1 MSLLQELQSL
11 DLSAIVDARA
21 TIRVTLDT
29 DDIKAIVQGGTS
41 VTALGDF
48 GQALQQLR
56 DGLENPADLLRPL
69 MDAMGALSGKLG
81 IDNALFDRYLS
92 AVREGAGILVGLFE
106 GIDGDPALFGQN
118 FGRSMGQ
125 ALEVAG
131 DLASRYLPV
140 SLDDV
145 NRFKTLV
152 ERIDGDVPVDPRLFA
167 ELALDALSP
176 FSRAGLGQIRSNLDL
191 ILNAVGTVT
200 IDTSLTA
207 PLVAAFD
214 AVATAN
220 SPAELQAALNALN
233 TTRSQVLQTITA
245 HFNALASAIG
255 SLPLDAALSA
265 IDAIAGSLQT
275 AGEDILGTLR
285 AWRREI
291 AQVRQLIENIDAAR
305 IAGILKGFVDQGE
318 AMARA
323 QYLSAVDHAVE
334 YALDWARGLMRHLG
348 LQALRNEIR
357 DFILGI
363 AGAIRDAELDRVAT
377 EARNLVVDLR
387 ETIAGADLGDA
398 VRAALEDVEQKIQGV
413 LSGVINA
420 LADIGSAVN
429 GLAGQA
435 QGILERAAQ
444 ALADFK
450 TAADNIASAIE
461 NLGIEEAT
469 QQVIDKLV
477 DIRETA
483 EALLSAAPLPEPLRG
498 QVNQLIDL
506 VQGIDVDSVFDPVRE
521 AVARFDI
528 PDSVV
533 TDVTASLQSV
543 QEVVRNLIPAELIE
557 SIEAEI
563 QSVLDVIRGFNPA
576 SLLQSVTDFIQES
589 AGFIEGISISTAV
602 QGIAQPFQSLLDAL
616 DSLHPERILQ
626 PVIEAYDSLIGRIPS
641 PSPETVIRKT
651 TSAVGAASE
660 TFARTATEPVRNFLP
675 TPTGSATAPVPEPEP
690 TLPGDFVRLLGFIPN
705 KLRETLAGLEAGP
718 AGQVLSAI
726 DGFTGGLARN
736 LRRVSA
742 EVSSLE
748 LRLEDGLDDLLSPLG
763 TAQARAQLAVRAKFS
778 TNGVDFQGALSIT
791 AGAGPGALREA
802 LLGSAMEARTQA
814 RNMTGKLGGGIGR
827 TLEQAAAL
835 LERSSLAGLT
845 GNLDSFLAA
854 LDPEPIAAELDALV
868 NAVMEKLPELLSEF
882 RDLFAATMM
891 RLQSLMEELNPGTQ
905 AQKFLRVL
913 DVIREELDALNPRRL
928 AADLAEV
935 HAAMR
940 AAIAAYDPRVLAGE
954 IDGLLDEIAAS
965 LRNLSPENLLGDIDF
980 LEETVAL
987 VENAVPTE
995 ALSGIGESLAEV
1007 GATLQGLDLAA
1018 LLESIENLG
1027 PRVVESFEQ
1036 VVQAVKNEVLALLES
1051 LRFASGSVSV
1061 SVEVEVNP

>member
-1 MSLLQELQSL
+1 
-11 DLSAIVDARA
+11 D
-21 TIRVTLDT
+21 
-29 DDIKAIVQGGTS
+29 
-41 VTALGDF
+41 
-48 GQALQQLR
+48 
-56 DGLENPADLLRPL
+56 
-69 MDAMGALSGKLG
+69 
-81 IDNALFDRYLS
+81 
-92 AVREGAGILVGLFE
+92 
-106 GIDGDPALFGQN
+106 
-118 FGRSMGQ
+118 
-125 ALEVAG
+125 
-131 DLASRYLPV
+131 
-140 SLDDV
+140 
-145 NRFKTLV
+145 
-152 ERIDGDVPVDPRLFA
+152 
-167 ELALDALSP
+167 
-176 FSRAGLGQIRSNLDL
+176 
-191 ILNAVGTVT
+191 
-200 IDTSLTA
+200 
-207 PLVAAFD
+207 
-214 AVATAN
+214 
-220 SPAELQAALNALN
+220 
-233 TTRSQVLQTITA
+233 
-245 HFNALASAIG
+245 
-255 SLPLDAALSA
+255 
-265 IDAIAGSLQT
+265 
-275 AGEDILGTLR
+275 
-285 AWRREI
+285 
-291 AQVRQLIENIDAAR
+291 
-305 IAGILKGFVDQGE
+305 
-318 AMARA
+318 
-323 QYLSAVDHAVE
+323 
-334 YALDWARGLMRHLG
+334 
-348 LQALRNEIR
+348 
-357 DFILGI
+357 
-363 AGAIRDAELDRVAT
+363 
-377 EARNLVVDLR
+377 
-387 ETIAGADLGDA
+387 
-398 VRAALEDVEQKIQGV
+398 
-413 LSGVINA
+413 
-420 LADIGSAVN
+420 
-429 GLAGQA
+429 
-435 QGILERAAQ
+435 
-444 ALADFK
+444 
-450 TAADNIASAIE
+450 
-461 NLGIEEAT
+461 
-469 QQVIDKLV
+469 
-477 DIRETA
+477 
-483 EALLSAAPLPEPLRG
+483 
-498 QVNQLIDL
+498 QLIDL
-506 VQGIDVDSVFDPVRE
+506 VQGIDVDSIFDPVRE

-543 QEVVRNLIPAELIE
+543 QEVIRNLIPAELIE

-589 AGFIEGISISTAV
+589 AGFIEGISVSTAV

-651 TSAVGAASE
+651 TSAIGAASE

-675 TPTGSATAPVPEPEP
+675 TPAGSATAPVPEPEQ

-742 EVSSLE
+742 EVSSIE
-748 LRLEDGLDDLLSPLG
+748 LRLEDGLDDLLAPLG
-763 TAQARAQLAVRAKFS
+763 SAQARAQLAVRAKFS
-778 TNGVDFQGALSIT
+778 TNGVDFQGAMSIT

-827 TLEQAAAL
+827 TLEQAAAQ

-1007 GATLQGLDLAA
+1007 GATLQGLDLTA